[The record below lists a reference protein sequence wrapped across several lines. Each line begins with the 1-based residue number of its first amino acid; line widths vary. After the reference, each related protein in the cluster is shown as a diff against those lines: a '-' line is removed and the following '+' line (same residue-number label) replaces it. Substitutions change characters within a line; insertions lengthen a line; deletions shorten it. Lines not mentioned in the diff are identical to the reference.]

1 MLLITREEVNS
12 INLTWSQGSS
22 PGSIH
27 LATDV
32 MYTFLLNITHGTSSQ
47 IISVNE
53 SYYYFTAPEGA
64 PLCEIYNFSVTAT
77 YVGAT
82 YTGAGCSVPS
92 PVLSTMLPSLPNIET
107 VESFL
112 NYSLSKQGKERIILN
127 LTFEVCIRIIVVALM

>member
-12 INLTWSQGSS
+12 INITWSQGSS
-22 PGSIH
+22 PGSVR

-32 MYTFLLNITHGTSSQ
+32 MHTFLLNITHGTSSQ
-47 IISVNE
+47 ITSINE
-53 SYYYFTAPEGA
+53 SYYYFTAPESA
-64 PLCEIYNFSVTAT
+64 PLCEIYNVSVTAT

-92 PVLSTMLPSLPNIET
+92 PVLSTVLPSLPNIET
-107 VESFL
+107 VETSL

-127 LTFEVCIRIIVVALM
+127 LTFEVYIRIIVAALM

>member
-12 INLTWSQGSS
+12 INLTWSQGLS
-22 PGSIH
+22 PDSVC

-32 MYTFLLNITHGTSSQ
+32 MHTFLLNITHGTSSQ
-47 IISVNE
+47 AISVNE

-107 VESFL
+107 VESSL

-127 LTFEVCIRIIVVALM
+127 LTFEVYIRVIVPALM